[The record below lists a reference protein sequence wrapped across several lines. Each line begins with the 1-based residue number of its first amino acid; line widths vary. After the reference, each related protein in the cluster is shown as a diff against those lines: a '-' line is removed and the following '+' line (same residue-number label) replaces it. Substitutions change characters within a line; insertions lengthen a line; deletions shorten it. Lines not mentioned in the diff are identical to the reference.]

1 MEIREIVVP
10 EINSSVDLP
19 QVALPQAP
27 PITLNIGVPVIDM
40 PHFNPMDMEPEAEP
54 PRIVPP
60 KPKPAEPPAAKPP
73 SVKLPKKE
81 EDKSE
86 TLPVIPEPTV
96 EMKSLPQ
103 RIVEAIPTIPLDQS
117 LQDRCKEAVDTQ
129 IAIQKQHLANKRLD
143 FEISRLKHCGELKMK
158 GIRFAKNSPYEK
170 VCRDVLVHRPVPHT
184 HSISVTTS
192 GTSSAHR
199 HSQP

>member
-27 PITLNIGVPVIDM
+27 PITLDIGVPVIEI
-40 PHFNPMDMEPEAEP
+40 PHFNPMDMEPEVEP
-54 PRIVPP
+54 QPV
-60 KPKPAEPPAAKPP
+60 KPAASRPADPPAAKPP
-73 SVKLPKKE
+73 PIKLPKKE

-103 RIVEAIPTIPLDQS
+103 RIVEAIPTIPQ
-117 LQDRCKEAVDTQ
+117 AVNT
-129 IAIQKQHLANKRLD
+129 A
-143 FEISRLKHCGELKMK
+143 
-158 GIRFAKNSPYEK
+158 
-170 VCRDVLVHRPVPHT
+170 
-184 HSISVTTS
+184 
-192 GTSSAHR
+192 GTSAIAVSAALATPLLLKAIR
-199 HSQP
+199 PTIKKLAKKLQKALGKKVKVESVYERRKFQRSLRR

>member
-27 PITLNIGVPVIDM
+27 PITLDIGVPVIEI
-40 PHFNPMDMEPEAEP
+40 PHFNPMDMEPEVEP
-54 PRIVPP
+54 QPV
-60 KPKPAEPPAAKPP
+60 KPAAPRPADPPAAKPP
-73 SVKLPKKE
+73 PVKLPKKE

-103 RIVEAIPTIPLDQS
+103 RIIEAIPTIPQ
-117 LQDRCKEAVDTQ
+117 AVNTAGTSA
-129 IAIQKQHLANKRLD
+129 IAISAALATPILLKAIRPLMKKVLKKLQKALGKKVKV
-143 FEISRLKHCGELKMK
+143 ESV
-158 GIRFAKNSPYEK
+158 YERRK
-170 VCRDVLVHRPVPHT
+170 FQRSLR
-184 HSISVTTS
+184 
-192 GTSSAHR
+192 R
-199 HSQP
+199 

>member
-1 MEIREIVVP
+1 MP

-27 PITLNIGVPVIDM
+27 PITLDIGVPVIEL
-40 PHFNPMDMEPEAEP
+40 PHFNPMDMEPEVDP

-60 KPKPAEPPAAKPP
+60 KPKPAEPPAAKTPP
-73 SVKLPKKE
+73 IKLPKKE

-103 RIVEAIPTIPLDQS
+103 RIVEAIPTIPQ
-117 LQDRCKEAVDTQ
+117 AVNTAGTSA
-129 IAIQKQHLANKRLD
+129 IAISAALATPVL
-143 FEISRLKHCGELKMK
+143 LKA
-158 GIRFAKNSPYEK
+158 I
-170 VCRDVLVHRPVPHT
+170 RPVMKKVLKKLQKALGKKVKVE
-184 HSISVTTS
+184 SVRERRVFQRS
-192 GTSSAHR
+192 LR
-199 HSQP
+199 R